1 MKVTDEMYIKL
12 FNELTNIME
21 DLERIKEKIKA
32 VQLETEELYISSEA

>member
-32 VQLETEELYISSEA
+32 VQLETEELYISNEA